1 MEVLHHSRSAY
12 GVLCVVR
19 SLRDKKEQRI
29 DPKRPV
35 CPERRTHSF
44 GGNKIQEAGSSW
56 SSRADRSKLT
66 ASHPPPVCP
75 RPGFPAVG
83 AAWTRAGTTRVQAM
97 ARHRERGTLL
107 LRCCPEL
114 QKAIFLGAER
124 RRHGGEREMRVSAL
138 SRRPL
143 GAFNADSYLTC
154 RRQ

>member
-29 DPKRPV
+29 DAKRPV

-97 ARHRERGTLL
+97 ARHKREGNPPSTLL
-107 LRCCPEL
+107 SRTTKGDFSRSRE
-114 QKAIFLGAER
+114 AEAW
-124 RRHGGEREMRVSAL
+124 GGERDAHKQAASGCVQCREL
-138 SRRPL
+138 SHL
-143 GAFNADSYLTC
+143 
-154 RRQ
+154 